1 MKPGRSAIANVF
13 LVATALLV
21 ASILFTYLVGLAAI
35 ESNRKVSAAR
45 AVLQRLDQLI
55 STVRDA
61 ETAQR
66 GYLLTGD
73 AQSLAPYRRAIV
85 QVEVEEA
92 GLRGLASSGELPAP
106 PVEALLR
113 LTQEKRTE
121 LEQSVQIRR
130 DSALEPA
137 LALVRAVEGKATLER
152 IRALVAQMAAVQQS
166 SLDQAVRRAE
176 VADALRT
183 SVFLLTVAFN
193 LGFLAWAYRRITRE
207 VHLREA
213 AALETSRQTQ
223 LMATT
228 LASIGDGVIACDA
241 QGRLTFLNQEA
252 ERLTGWT
259 NAEAVCQCLPAV
271 FRLVDEQTRAAVDN
285 PLQKVLSC
293 GSKIDMPSGTLLLRK
308 DGNAV
313 PIGDSAA
320 PIRQPDGLLVGVV
333 VVFRDISE
341 HVKNEEVRAHLAA
354 IVQSSGD
361 AIISNDVE
369 GAILSWNLGAERMF
383 GYTPGEVI
391 GKSFSLLVPT
401 DQMDQEKQ
409 ILRRIHGGVPAE
421 QFETS
426 RLTKTGRVIPVS
438 VTVSPLKDQ
447 AGRIIGTSRIIRDI
461 TELVAARETLARGK
475 AQLERLVEART
486 TKLREMV
493 TELQHI
499 SYAITHDMRAPLRAM
514 GAFAQM
520 LLEESVSA
528 RGSAQSKEYCRRILT
543 AAGRLD
549 TLIRDA
555 LSFTRAVL
563 QELPLLP
570 VNLSSLLRGIIDT
583 YPNLHSDFA
592 DIEIEGNLPVVMGNE
607 SLLTQCF
614 ANLLG
619 NAVKFVA
626 PGVRPCVRI
635 RAESNGALV
644 RISVQDNGIGIPTH
658 AQPRLFGMFQKLD
671 NQYEGTGIGL
681 AIVRKVAERMGG
693 KVGVESEAGNGSRF
707 WVELKPAQP
716 HGLAPNDEGERI
728 SARVVR

>member
-1 MKPGRSAIANVF
+1 MKQGRSAIANVF
-13 LVATALLV
+13 LVATTLLV

-45 AVLQRLDQLI
+45 NVLQKLDQLI
-55 STVRDA
+55 STLRDA

-66 GYLLTGD
+66 GYLLIGD
-73 AQSLAPYRRAIV
+73 AQSLSPYRQALLQVDV
-85 QVEVEEA
+85 QESA
-92 GLRGLASSGELPAP
+92 LRSLAAAGELPAS

-137 LALVRAVEGKATLER
+137 LALVRAGEGKATIEK
-152 IRALVAQMAAVQQS
+152 IRSQVALMAAVQQS
-166 SLDQAVRRAE
+166 RLDQAIRRARA
-176 VADALRT
+176 ADASRT
-183 SVFLLTVAFN
+183 AVFLLTIVFN
-193 LGFLAWAYRRITRE
+193 LAFLGWAYRRIMRE
-207 VHLREA
+207 VHLRED
-213 AALETSRQTQ
+213 AALEISRQKD
-223 LMATT
+223 LLATT
-228 LASIGDGVIACDA
+228 LASIGDGVVACDA
-241 QGRLTFLNQEA
+241 QGRLTFLNHEA

-259 NAEAVCQCLPAV
+259 SAEATGQSSTAV
-271 FRLVDEQTRAAVDN
+271 FRLLDEHNRPVES
-285 PLQKVLSC
+285 PLEMVLRL
-293 GSKIDMPSGTLLLRK
+293 GSKLELNGRTLLLTRQGK
-308 DGNAV
+308 TV

-320 PIRQPDGLLVGVV
+320 PIRQAGGILAGAVM
-333 VVFRDISE
+333 VFRDISE
-341 HVKNEEVRAHLAA
+341 QLKHEEVRAHLAA
-354 IVQSSGD
+354 IVESSGD
-361 AIISNDVE
+361 AIISDNLK
-369 GAILSWNLGAERMF
+369 GAIQSWNLGAERVF
-383 GYTPGEVI
+383 GYKPDEVI
-391 GKSFSLLVPT
+391 GKSFSILLPQ
-401 DQMDQEKQ
+401 DHFDLENQLLKR
-409 ILRRIHGGVPAE
+409 IRRGVPAE

-426 RLTKTGRVIPVS
+426 RVTKDQRLIPVS

-461 TELVAARETLARGK
+461 SELVAARETLARGK
-475 AQLERLVEART
+475 EELERLVEART
-486 TKLREMV
+486 AKLREMV

-520 LLEESVSA
+520 LLEEFPNST
-528 RGSAQSKEYCRRILT
+528 GSAPTKEYCRRILT

-563 QELPLLP
+563 QELPLSP
-570 VNLSSLLRGIIDT
+570 VNLSGLLRGIIDT
-583 YPNLHSDFA
+583 YPNLQPDLA
-592 DIEIEGNLPVVMGNE
+592 DIEIQGNLPVVMGNE

-626 PGVRPCVRI
+626 PGVKPRVRI
-635 RAESNGALV
+635 HAEINGALV
-644 RISVQDNGIGIPTH
+644 RISIHDNGIGIPKH
-658 AQPRLFGMFQKLD
+658 AHSRLFGMFQKLD

-693 KVGVESEAGNGSRF
+693 KVSVESEPGQGSRF
-707 WVELKPAQP
+707 WVDLRPAQ
-716 HGLAPNDEGERI
+716 
-728 SARVVR
+728 S

>member
-21 ASILFTYLVGLAAI
+21 ASILFTYLVGLAAS
-35 ESNRKVSAAR
+35 ESSRKVSAAR

-73 AQSLAPYRRAIV
+73 AQFLAPYRRAIA

-92 GLRGLASSGELPAP
+92 GLRGMASSGELSAPA
-106 PVEALLR
+106 VVALLR

-137 LALVRAVEGKATLER
+137 LALVRAGEGKATLER
-152 IRALVAQMAAVQQS
+152 IRGLVDQMEAVRQS
-166 SLDQAVRRAE
+166 SLDQAVHRAA

-183 SVFLLTVAFN
+183 SVFFLTIAFN

-207 VHLREA
+207 VRLREA
-213 AALETSRQTQ
+213 AAQETSRQTQ

-259 NAEAVCQCLPAV
+259 NAEAAGQSLPAV
-271 FRLVDEQTRAAVDN
+271 FRLIDEQSRAAVDN
-285 PLQKVLSC
+285 PLQRVLSC
-293 GSKIDMPSGTLLLRK
+293 GSKIDLPSSTLLVRK
-308 DGNAV
+308 DGHAV

-320 PIRQPDGLLVGVV
+320 PIRQPDGLLIGVV
-333 VVFRDISE
+333 VVF
-341 HVKNEEVRAHLAA
+341 
-354 IVQSSGD
+354 
-361 AIISNDVE
+361 
-369 GAILSWNLGAERMF
+369 
-383 GYTPGEVI
+383 
-391 GKSFSLLVPT
+391 
-401 DQMDQEKQ
+401 
-409 ILRRIHGGVPAE
+409 
-421 QFETS
+421 
-426 RLTKTGRVIPVS
+426 
-438 VTVSPLKDQ
+438 
-447 AGRIIGTSRIIRDI
+447 RDI

-475 AQLERLVEART
+475 AQLEHLVEART

-514 GAFAQM
+514 GAFAEM

-543 AAGRLD
+543 AASRLD

-570 VNLSSLLRGIIDT
+570 VNLSILLRGIIDT

-592 DIEIEGNLPVVMGNE
+592 DIEIDGNLPVVMGNE

-635 RAESNGALV
+635 RAESNGTLV
-644 RISVQDNGIGIPTH
+644 RISVQDNGIGIPKH
-658 AQPRLFGMFQKLD
+658 AHSRLFGMFQKLD

-693 KVGVESEAGNGSRF
+693 KVGVESDPGQGSCF
-707 WVELKPAQP
+707 WVELRPAQP
-716 HGLAPNDEGERI
+716 HSLESNDEGERI
-728 SARVVR
+728 SARVAG